1 MLISRNVFKLLFYVV
16 LLVGLVVGKAFPQYE
31 ETPVLHK
38 NEYGA
43 SFTVAMSGFGIGGFY
58 RIALPKFIH
67 IGANLDFFIMK
78 GEKEYPFYDPVY
90 NRYIDLNKFNRLFL
104 IPFSIELKERF
115 FANSIEENFRPFLV
129 QGFGFTFAMNFPTKE
144 AQAIENIPHESEY
157 RFTLGATIG
166 LGVDITTNE
175 NYFVSIRPQY
185 RFVYFPDTI
194 AGKKNHSNFEIR
206 IDLGKRQY

>member
-1 MLISRNVFKLLFYVV
+1 MRISRGIIKQLLFA
-16 LLVGLVVGKAFPQYE
+16 LFLVELTIGNIFPQYQ
-31 ETPVLHK
+31 ETPVLHT

-67 IGANLDFFIMK
+67 VGGNVDFFIMK
-78 GEKEYPFYDPVY
+78 GDRELTLYTYY
-90 NRYIDLNKFNRLFL
+90 GYIDLNKFNRLFL
-104 IPFSIELKERF
+104 IPAHIELKERIF
-115 FANSIEENFRPFLV
+115 PNSIEYNFRPFFV
-129 QGFGFTFAMNFPTKE
+129 QGFGFTFGMNFPTKE
-144 AQAIENIPHESEY
+144 AKAIANIPHENEY

-166 LGVDITTNE
+166 FGVDITTNE

-185 RFVYFPDTI
+185 RFVYFPEKI